1 MTDHLEI
8 IDAREAQ
15 VVNWA
20 HALEQDIRR
29 DMAEIRRRWV
39 QLAATLYDFHAGR
52 AWATLGHD
60 TLESWLAGPDID
72 LSRRTFFELI
82 ETYRVLHI
90 ERGIHFD
97 EIGRVDLSK
106 AQVVLPAIRRGQVE
120 PMRAL
125 ADAEALSRT
134 DLREKYRAIPATATQ
149 GEADPVDMSP
159 DAFHW
164 ESCPTCGSKI
174 KVND

>member
-1 MTDHLEI
+1 
-8 IDAREAQ
+8 

-72 LSRRTFFELI
+72 LSAARS
-82 ETYRVLHI
+82 
-90 ERGIHFD
+90 
-97 EIGRVDLSK
+97 LS
-106 AQVVLPAIRRGQVE
+106 
-120 PMRAL
+120 
-125 ADAEALSRT
+125 
-134 DLREKYRAIPATATQ
+134 
-149 GEADPVDMSP
+149 
-159 DAFHW
+159 
-164 ESCPTCGSKI
+164 
-174 KVND
+174 